1 MTAALAGQR
10 LSKLQNNTKN
20 DGFQWLTLYIVGL
33 KMFSGRA
40 LYSTRKFGIIYNT
53 AFVM

>member
-1 MTAALAGQR
+1 MDFNGPAYLI
-10 LSKLQNNTKN
+10 
-20 DGFQWLTLYIVGL
+20 IVGL
-33 KMFSGRA
+33 KMFSGEA